1 MSKKVATR
9 EAYGE
14 ALVELGRVD
23 NRIVVVDADLS
34 TSTRT
39 ILFAKEFPERFFN
52 LGIAEANMMCVGAGL
67 ASCGKVVFASTFA
80 VFASGRAYNQFRTSI
95 AYPQL
100 NVKVVATHGGISV
113 GEDGVTH
120 QCVEDIAMMRALPH
134 TTVIVPADGIE
145 TKEAVKASVEW
156 LGPVYMRLGR
166 PATSLVYE
174 EGYKFNGRSV
184 KFNVGEAVKLNEGK
198 DVTIVATGMMVSE
211 ALTAA
216 TSLAKERISATV
228 MNIHT
233 IKPLDESA
241 IVEAARETGAVV
253 TAEEHNIL
261 GGLGGAVAEVLVEKS
276 QVPMIRVGI
285 RDAFGESGTTSEL
298 LVKYG
303 LTASDIIAASKRILK
318 MKK

>member
-1 MSKKVATR
+1 LSKKVATR

-23 NRIVVVDADLS
+23 NRIVVLDADLS

-39 ILFAKEFPERFFN
+39 ILFAREFPERFFN
-52 LGIAEANMMCVGAGL
+52 FGIAEANMMCAAAGL
-67 ASCGKVVFASTFA
+67 ASCGKIVFASTFA

-100 NVKVVATHGGISV
+100 NVKVVATHSGISV

-134 TTVIVPADGIE
+134 TTVIVPTDGIE

-156 LGPVYMRLGR
+156 PGPVYMRLGR
-166 PATSLVYE
+166 PAIPLVYE
-174 EGYKFNGRSV
+174 EGYKFDGRTL
-184 KFNVGEAVKLNEGK
+184 KFKVGEAVKLNEGK
-198 DVTIVATGMMVSE
+198 DVTIIATGMMVSE

-216 TSLAKERISATV
+216 TSLAKEGIGASV

-233 IKPLDESA
+233 IKPLDEFA
-241 IVEAARETGAVV
+241 IVKTAKETGAVV

-261 GGLGGAVAEVLVEKS
+261 GGLGGAVAEVLVENV

-298 LVKYG
+298 LMKYG
-303 LTASDIIAASKRILK
+303 LTASDIIAASKRVLK
-318 MKK
+318 MKR

>member
-1 MSKKVATR
+1 LIRKAATR

-23 NRIVVVDADLS
+23 NRIVVLDADLS

-39 ILFAKEFPERFFN
+39 ILFAKEFPDRFFN
-52 LGIAEANMMCVGAGL
+52 FGIAEANMMCVAAGL

-134 TTVIVPADGIE
+134 TNVIVPADGIE
-145 TKEAVKASVEW
+145 TKEAVKAIIEW
-156 LGPVYMRLGR
+156 PGPVYMRLSR
-166 PATSLVYE
+166 PATPLIYE
-174 EGYKFNGRSV
+174 EGYKFNGRPLRY
-184 KFNVGEAVKLNEGK
+184 KVGDAVKLMEGK
-198 DVTIVATGMMVSE
+198 DVTIVATGIMVSE

-216 TSLAKERISATV
+216 VGLEKEGISAAI
-228 MNIHT
+228 MNVHT

-241 IVEAARETGAVV
+241 IVKTAKETGAVV
-253 TAEEHNIL
+253 TVEEHSIL
-261 GGLGGAVAEVLVEKS
+261 GGLGGAVAEVLVENA

-298 LVKYG
+298 LMKYG
-303 LTASDIIAASKRILK
+303 LTAPDIIEASKRAIK

>member
-1 MSKKVATR
+1 MIRKAATR

-23 NRIVVVDADLS
+23 NRIVVLDADLS

-39 ILFAKEFPERFFN
+39 ILFAKKFPDRFFN
-52 LGIAEANMMCVGAGL
+52 FGIAEANMMCVAAGL

-134 TTVIVPADGIE
+134 TNVIVPADGIE
-145 TKEAVKASVEW
+145 TKEAVKAIIEW
-156 LGPVYMRLGR
+156 PGPVYMRLSR
-166 PATSLVYE
+166 PATPLIYE
-174 EGYKFNGRSV
+174 EGYKLNGRPLRY
-184 KFNVGEAVKLNEGK
+184 KVGDAVKLMEGK
-198 DVTIVATGMMVSE
+198 DVTIVATGIMVSE

-216 TSLAKERISATV
+216 ASLEKEGISAAI
-228 MNIHT
+228 MNVHT

-241 IVEAARETGAVV
+241 IVKTAKETGAVV
-253 TAEEHNIL
+253 TAEEHSIL
-261 GGLGGAVAEVLVEKS
+261 GGLGGAVAEVLVENA

-298 LVKYG
+298 LMKYG
-303 LTASDIIAASKRILK
+303 LTAPDIIEASKRAIK

>member
-1 MSKKVATR
+1 LSRKVATR

-23 NRIVVVDADLS
+23 NRIVVLDADLS

-39 ILFAKEFPERFFN
+39 ILFAKEFPHRFFN
-52 LGIAEANMMCVGAGL
+52 FGIAEANMMCAAAGL
-67 ASCGKVVFASTFA
+67 ASSGKIAFASTFA

-120 QCVEDIAMMRALPH
+120 QCVEDIAIMRALPH

-145 TKEAVKASVEW
+145 TKEAVKAIIEW
-156 LGPVYMRLGR
+156 PGPVYMRLSR
-166 PATSLVYE
+166 PATPLIYE
-174 EGYKFNGRSV
+174 EGYKFNGRPLRY
-184 KFNVGEAVKLNEGK
+184 KVGEAVKLTEGK
-198 DVTIVATGMMVSE
+198 DVTIVAAGIMVSE

-216 TSLAKERISATV
+216 ASLEKEGISAAI
-228 MNIHT
+228 MNVHT

-241 IVEAARETGAVV
+241 IMKTAKETGAVV
-253 TAEEHNIL
+253 TVEEHSIL
-261 GGLGGAVAEVLVEKS
+261 GGLGGAVAEVLVENA

-285 RDAFGESGTTSEL
+285 RDAFGESGTTTEL
-298 LVKYG
+298 LMKYG
-303 LTASDIIAASKRILK
+303 LTAPDIIEASKRAIK

>member
-14 ALVELGRVD
+14 ALVELGRLD

-39 ILFAKEFPERFFN
+39 ILFAREFPERFFN
-52 LGIAEANMMCVGAGL
+52 FGIAEANMMSVAAGL
-67 ASCGKVVFASTFA
+67 SSCGKIVFASTFA

-95 AYPQL
+95 AYPRL

-120 QCVEDIAMMRALPH
+120 QCVEDVAMMRALPH
-134 TTVIVPADGIE
+134 TTVILPADGIE
-145 TKEAVKASVEW
+145 TKEAVRASIEW
-156 LGPVYMRLGR
+156 PGPVYMRLSR
-166 PATSLVYE
+166 PATPLLYE
-174 EGYKFNGRSV
+174 EGYKFNGRAL
-184 KFNVGEAVKLNEGK
+184 KFKVGEAVKLNEGK
-198 DVTIVATGMMVSE
+198 DVAIIATGTMVSE

-216 TSLAKERISATV
+216 TGLAKEGFSATV
-228 MNIHT
+228 LNVHT

-241 IVEAARETGAVV
+241 IVKTAKETGGVV
-253 TAEEHNIL
+253 TAEEHSIL
-261 GGLGGAVAEVLVEKS
+261 GGLGGAVAEVLTENV

-285 RDAFGESGTTSEL
+285 RDAFGESGTSSEL
-298 LVKYG
+298 LMKYG
-303 LTASDIIAASKRILK
+303 LTASDIIAASKRVLK
-318 MKK
+318 MKR